1 MISLT
6 ALKQETNQTTVVDK
20 PPRLISQI
28 MQRLLTNPPSRSAR
42 LCRILSV
49 IEYYDDVNVCSQC
62 INGVV
67 LTLYF
72 PIILLLEKVDDLIL
86 DTDLLAQAFNLDDRF
101 LVCLLCCCIL
111 FGSRFSFFFFF
122 LWKILN
128 IGLMAR
134 WARCFANRSLNFSIP
149 FSCCFAQSYK
159 SSFFMAAAWS
169 NADLTP
175 PLCVSSRSAL
185 FTRR

>member
-122 LWKILN
+122 YGK
-128 IGLMAR
+128 
-134 WARCFANRSLNFSIP
+134 FST
-149 FSCCFAQSYK
+149 S
-159 SSFFMAAAWS
+159 
-169 NADLTP
+169 D
-175 PLCVSSRSAL
+175 
-185 FTRR
+185 